1 VRFLSADET
10 RRALSMARA
19 IESVRSA
26 FGPDTEAPLRQAVG
40 ASLVMPGRVGDSM
53 AVKVVSTVP
62 GSPSGIVIVFDGSG
76 APVGVVDGPTITAIR
91 TAAVAGLA
99 TDILA
104 AGDASRMAMIG
115 AGAMAT
121 DQVLAIREVRDIK
134 RLVVWSRDTSKAE
147 RLAAELGGQAVLTT
161 EEAVDGADIVTTATP
176 SAEPLFEEPVLAS
189 AVHINAVGAYLP
201 SMAEIPAAF
210 VRDAFVVVDDLEA
223 AAAEAGDLIQ
233 AGRTADMDLR
243 ALLTTVDPPRHE
255 RTLFKSVGIATQDV
269 AAAVAALDR
278 AEQIGL
284 GTVV

>member
-19 IESVRSA
+19 IESMRSA
-26 FGPDTEAPLRQAVG
+26 FGPDTAAPLRQAVG

-62 GSPSGIVIVFDGSG
+62 GSPSGIVTVFDGSG

-104 AGDASRMAMIG
+104 AGDASSMAMIG

-121 DQVLAIREVRDIK
+121 DQIHAIREVRDIK
-134 RLVVWSRDTSKAE
+134 RLVVWSRDTSNAE
-147 RLAAELGGQAVLTT
+147 LLAAEFGGHAVRTT

-189 AVHINAVGAYLP
+189 AVHINAVGAFLP

-243 ALLTTVDPPRHE
+243 SLLTTVDPPRHE